1 MFRCIREG
9 VVTLFF
15 LLFVMIS
22 FAFVSLLSS
31 FNGTAE
37 TEAMATFDHGALV
50 LNLNGYLADNREEY
64 PDFYRLLEDEMG
76 NEHTAKILDF

>member
-1 MFRCIREG
+1 MLKLLKALYRVFRCIREG

-31 FNGTAE
+31 FNGKAE
-37 TEAMATFDHGALV
+37 TEAMSTFDHGALV
-50 LNLNGYLADNREEY
+50 LNLNGY
-64 PDFYRLLEDEMG
+64 
-76 NEHTAKILDF
+76 

>member
-1 MFRCIREG
+1 MLKLLKALYRVFRCIREG

-31 FNGTAE
+31 FNGKAE
-37 TEAMATFDHGALV
+37 TEAIWQIIARNT
-50 LNLNGYLADNREEY
+50 
-64 PDFYRLLEDEMG
+64 PIS
-76 NEHTAKILDF
+76 TAC